1 MSVCDSA
8 SVDIERDGK
17 IAAGESATISK
28 TAFSPC
34 IPQAN
39 STVVDTIL
47 KDAEQYL
54 GSDDPDNDDVN
65 IKARPT
71 KEIQL
76 QSSGNFTFTFTFIK
90 VVK

>member
-1 MSVCDSA
+1 MSVSDSA
-8 SVDIERDGK
+8 SVDIEKDGK
-17 IAAGESATISK
+17 IAAGESATISE

-47 KDAEQYL
+47 KDAEQYQ

-76 QSSGNFTFTFTFIK
+76 HLQLTLPLPLLR
-90 VVK
+90 